1 MRTTKG
7 KHAMQ
12 IREAP
17 PASDIKSGDWVD
29 RLLPS
34 GMRPYARLARLDRPI
49 GIWLLMFPSWWGAAL
64 ASPTFPSPWFLILLA
79 LGATVMRAAGC
90 VMNDI
95 ADRDFDARV
104 ARTAN
109 RPIASGVIS
118 VRRALAFMAAL
129 TLAGLLVLVQ
139 FNRFTVMLAAA
150 SLILVALYPFAK
162 RVTDWPQAVLGLT
175 FNWGALVGWSAVT
188 GGLTLPALLLYAAG
202 FFWTLGYDT
211 IYAHQDKTD
220 DAVIGVRSTALLLGD
235 RTRSWLAGFY
245 GLAIVLFAA
254 AGGSAGGLGWP
265 FAAGVLAVA
274 LHLAWQTATLDTDDA
289 KGCLARFRA
298 NRHVGLMVFLAIVA
312 GRLASG

>member
-1 MRTTKG
+1 
-7 KHAMQ
+7 MQ

-17 PASDIKSGDWVD
+17 SASDIKSGGWVD

-34 GMRPYARLARLDRPI
+34 SIRPYARLARLDRPI
-49 GIWLLMFPSWWGAAL
+49 GIWLLMFPCWWGTAL
-64 ASPTFPSPWFLILLA
+64 ASPSYPSPWFLILFA

-109 RPIASGVIS
+109 RPIASGAIS
-118 VRRALAFMAAL
+118 VRRALVFMAAL
-129 TLAGLLVLVQ
+129 SLAGLLVLVQ
-139 FNRFTVMLAAA
+139 FNRFTVLLAAA

-188 GGLTLPALLLYAAG
+188 GGLKLPALLLYAAG

-220 DAVIGVRSTALLLGD
+220 DAVVGVRSTALLLGNQ
-235 RTRSWLAGFY
+235 TRSWLAGFY
-245 GLAIVLFAA
+245 GLSIVLFAA

-274 LHLAWQTATLDTDDA
+274 LHLAWQTATLDTKDA
-289 KGCLARFRA
+289 KSCLARFRA
-298 NRHVGLMVFLAIVA
+298 NRHVGLMLFVAIVA

>member
-1 MRTTKG
+1 M
-7 KHAMQ
+7 H
-12 IREAP
+12 IRETP
-17 PASDIKSGDWVD
+17 SASDIKSGDWVD

-34 GMRPYARLARLDRPI
+34 RIRPYARLARLDRPI
-49 GIWLLMFPSWWGAAL
+49 GIWLLMFPCWWGTAL
-64 ASPTFPSPWFLILLA
+64 ASPGCPSPWFLILFA

-109 RPIASGVIS
+109 RPIASGAIS

-129 TLAGLLVLVQ
+129 LLAGLLVLVQ
-139 FNRFTVMLAAA
+139 FNRFTVLLAAA

-188 GGLTLPALLLYAAG
+188 GSLTLPALLLYAAG

-220 DAVIGVRSTALLLGD
+220 DAVVGVRSTALLLGN
-235 RTRSWLAGFY
+235 RTRAWLTGFY

-254 AGGSAGGLGWP
+254 AGVSAGGLGWP
-265 FAAGVLAVA
+265 FAASLLAVA
-274 LHLAWQTATLDTDDA
+274 LHLAWQTATLDTEDA

-298 NRHVGLMVFLAIVA
+298 NRHVGLILFVAIVA

>member
-1 MRTTKG
+1 
-7 KHAMQ
+7 MQ
-12 IREAP
+12 IREPA
-17 PASDIKSGDWVD
+17 PASDIKPGDWVD
-29 RLLPS
+29 RVVPS

-49 GIWLLMFPSWWGAAL
+49 GIWLLMFPCWWGTAL
-64 ASPTFPSPWFLILLA
+64 ASPTFPSPWFLILFA

-104 ARTAN
+104 ARTAI

-118 VRRALAFMAAL
+118 VRRALVFMAAL
-129 TLAGLLVLVQ
+129 SLVGLLVLMQ
-139 FNRFTVMLAAA
+139 FNRFTVLLAAA

-188 GGLTLPALLLYAAG
+188 GGLDLPALLLYAAG

-211 IYAHQDKTD
+211 IYAHQDKAD
-220 DAVIGVRSTALLLGD
+220 DAVIGVRSTALRLGS

-245 GLAIVLFAA
+245 SAAIVLLTA
-254 AGGSAGGLGWP
+254 AGVSAGGLGWP
-265 FAAGVLAVA
+265 FAVGVVAVA
-274 LHLAWQTATLDTDDA
+274 FHFAWQTATLDIEDA

-298 NRHVGLMVFLAIVA
+298 NRHVGLVVFVAIVA
-312 GRLASG
+312 GRLVNG

>member
-1 MRTTKG
+1 
-7 KHAMQ
+7 
-12 IREAP
+12 
-17 PASDIKSGDWVD
+17 
-29 RLLPS
+29 
-34 GMRPYARLARLDRPI
+34 MRPYARLARLDRPI
-49 GIWLLMFPSWWGAAL
+49 GIWLLMFPCWWGTAL
-64 ASPTFPSPWFLILLA
+64 ASPTFPSPWFLILFA

-118 VRRALAFMAAL
+118 VRQALAFMAAL
-129 TLAGLLVLVQ
+129 SLVGLLVVMQ
-139 FNRFTVMLAAA
+139 FNPFTVLLAAA

-188 GGLTLPALLLYAAG
+188 GGLDLPALLLYAAG

-211 IYAHQDKTD
+211 IYAHQDKAD
-220 DAVIGVRSTALLLGD
+220 DAVIGVRSTALRFGN
-235 RTRSWLAGFY
+235 RTRLWLTGFY
-245 GLAIVLFAA
+245 SVATLLLAA

-265 FAAGVLAVA
+265 LPLASSPWESISLGKRQRSTSRTRRAALIAFAL
-274 LHLAWQTATLDTDDA
+274 TATS
-289 KGCLARFRA
+289 
-298 NRHVGLMVFLAIVA
+298 
-312 GRLASG
+312 GRLFSSLSLQAVL

>member
-1 MRTTKG
+1 MRRRKG
-7 KHAMQ
+7 RQAMQ

-17 PASDIKSGDWVD
+17 PASDIKPGDWVD

-49 GIWLLMFPSWWGAAL
+49 GIWLLMFPCWWGTAL
-64 ASPTFPSPWFLILLA
+64 ASPSYPSPWFLILFA

-129 TLAGLLVLVQ
+129 SLVGLLVLVQ
-139 FNRFTVMLAAA
+139 FNRFTVLLAVA
-150 SLILVALYPFAK
+150 SLIFVALYPFAK

-188 GGLTLPALLLYAAG
+188 GGLDLPALLLYAAG

-211 IYAHQDKTD
+211 IYAHQDKAD
-220 DAVIGVRSTALLLGD
+220 DAAIGVRSTALRLGH
-235 RTRSWLAGFY
+235 RTRPWLAGFY
-245 GLAIVLFAA
+245 SVAILLLAA
-254 AGGSAGGLGWP
+254 AGRSAGGLGWP
-265 FAAGVLAVA
+265 FAAGVLAVTV
-274 LHLAWQTATLDTDDA
+274 HFAWQTASLDTEDTH
-289 KGCLARFRA
+289 GCLARFRA
-298 NRHVGLMVFLAIVA
+298 NRHVGLIVFVAIVA
-312 GRLASG
+312 GRLVHG

>member
-1 MRTTKG
+1 
-7 KHAMQ
+7 MQ
-12 IREAP
+12 ICEP
-17 PASDIKSGDWVD
+17 PPVSDIKPGDWVD
-29 RLLPS
+29 RVLPS

-49 GIWLLMFPSWWGAAL
+49 GIWLLMFPCWWGTAL
-64 ASPTFPSPWFLILLA
+64 ASPTFPSPWFLILFA

-118 VRRALAFMAAL
+118 VRQALAFMAAL
-129 TLAGLLVLVQ
+129 SLVGLLVVMR
-139 FNRFTVMLAAA
+139 FNHFTVLLAAA

-188 GGLTLPALLLYAAG
+188 GGLDLPALLLYAAG

-211 IYAHQDKTD
+211 IYAHQDKAD
-220 DAVIGVRSTALLLGD
+220 DAVIGVRSTALRFGN
-235 RTRSWLAGFY
+235 RTRLWLTGFY
-245 GLAIVLFAA
+245 SVATLLLAA

-265 FAAGVLAVA
+265 FAAGVVAVA
-274 LHLAWQTATLDTDDA
+274 VHFAWQTATLDIEDA
-289 KGCLARFRA
+289 KGCLDRFRA
-298 NRHVGLMVFLAIVA
+298 NRHVGSIVFIAIVA
-312 GRLASG
+312 GRLVNG